1 MDKDIQGR
9 IKRVIDE
16 LCGENK
22 SEFCRR
28 IHRPN
33 TAVKDIIGG
42 KRTAPGYELIFDILS
57 SDLGISPSWLILG
70 DGPMLLADE
79 EEQTKPQGKVVL
91 NDIHDNPTVT
101 INYLHDAIKDAIK
114 EAYYEIKNTKK

>member
-1 MDKDIQGR
+1 MDSNVQ
-9 IKRVIDE
+9 KRLREAIE
-16 LCGENK
+16 ATCGGNR

-42 KRTAPGYELIFDILS
+42 KRTAPGYELIFAILS

-70 DGPMLLADE
+70 DGPMLLADGV
-79 EEQTKPQGKVVL
+79 EQTQPQGKVVL